1 MTRLTAGVC
10 YYFVVFVFL
19 PISNCLTL
27 QLPSIRNHND
37 CCYSSSISKPLSSTT
52 LSRRDQIISY
62 ASERDFL
69 DVEFERSAPETEVEN
84 AHTGL
89 PSEIDGIEDDLSAL
103 WGKSKNLIDVSLE
116 TGDPRWKETRV
127 PFCRGTEFIDCKLAF
142 MVDLEGQSYGIG
154 VPFDDVVAIVV
165 QEKASKKSSNSDK
178 IETKNI
184 DPDSYE
190 NNEEYAELMEIFA
203 GQVQE
208 QLGEKYNLRKTPK
221 VLTISGGLDKI
232 TNEWQNKV
240 ITKPFD
246 VDELLE
252 ISKPKD
258 EDNLGKE
265 LDSFYKFMKDEL
277 GEEEFEKTM
286 NGDDDEDAM
295 GAELNELMGLFD
307 VPGVEGT
314 SKEDTEGLEEL
325 MQSMAKDIETG
336 EVSEANEFIP
346 DTDNAA
352 LKLLGYTF
360 QESGKSYFLVKPLQP
375 YTLIGRHVKDEED
388 IIRFELLT
396 PEEDKVIIPKLEE
409 MCREDLEAN
418 GLNFSSSNSKD
429 ATTKV

>member
-1 MTRLTAGVC
+1 MG
-10 YYFVVFVFL
+10 
-19 PISNCLTL
+19 
-27 QLPSIRNHND
+27 
-37 CCYSSSISKPLSSTT
+37 
-52 LSRRDQIISY
+52 
-62 ASERDFL
+62 
-69 DVEFERSAPETEVEN
+69 
-84 AHTGL
+84 
-89 PSEIDGIEDDLSAL
+89 
-103 WGKSKNLIDVSLE
+103 
-116 TGDPRWKETRV
+116 
-127 PFCRGTEFIDCKLAF
+127 
-142 MVDLEGQSYGIG
+142 GIG

-165 QEKASKKSSNSDK
+165 QERANKKSSNNDK

-208 QLGEKYNLRKTPK
+208 QLGEQYNLRKTPK

-286 NGDDDEDAM
+286 NGDEDEDAM
-295 GAELNELMGLFD
+295 GAELNEIMTLFD

-325 MQSMAKDIETG
+325 MQSMVKDIETG

-375 YTLIGRHVKDEED
+375 YTLIGRHVEDEED

-418 GLNFSSSNSKD
+418 GLNFSSSN
-429 ATTKV
+429 

>member
-1 MTRLTAGVC
+1 V
-10 YYFVVFVFL
+10 
-19 PISNCLTL
+19 
-27 QLPSIRNHND
+27 
-37 CCYSSSISKPLSSTT
+37 
-52 LSRRDQIISY
+52 
-62 ASERDFL
+62 
-69 DVEFERSAPETEVEN
+69 DVEFERSSPETEEEN
-84 AHTGL
+84 ANTG
-89 PSEIDGIEDDLSAL
+89 PSSDSFGGDDDLSAIL
-103 WGKSKNLIDVSLE
+103 GTSKNLIDVSLE
-116 TGDPRWKETRV
+116 SGDPRWKETRI

-165 QEKASKKSSNSDK
+165 QEKPGKKKNRSSNNDK

-184 DPDSYE
+184 DPDGYE
-190 NNEEYAELMEIFA
+190 DNEEYAELMEIFA

-208 QLGEKYNLRKTPK
+208 QLGEEYKLRKTPK

-232 TNEWQNKV
+232 TKDWQNKV

-252 ISKPKD
+252 ISKPKSE
-258 EDNLGKE
+258 EDLDKE

-277 GEEEFEKTM
+277 GEGEFEKTM

-295 GAELNELMGLFD
+295 GAELNDLMGLFD
-307 VPGVEGT
+307 GPRAEGN
-314 SKEDTEGLEEL
+314 SKEDIEGLEEL

-360 QESGKSYFLVKPLQP
+360 RESGKSYFLVKPLQP
-375 YTLIGRHVKDEED
+375 CK
-388 IIRFELLT
+388 FW
-396 PEEDKVIIPKLEE
+396 K
-409 MCREDLEAN
+409 C
-418 GLNFSSSNSKD
+418 
-429 ATTKV
+429 

>member
-1 MTRLTAGVC
+1 MGSC
-10 YYFVVFVFL
+10 YFAVVFFL
-19 PISNCLTL
+19 PTAYCWAL
-27 QLPSIRNHND
+27 QSPCIRNHNS
-37 CCYSSSISKPLSSTT
+37 CCYPSPSLSKPLSSTFLT
-52 LSRRDQIISY
+52 RRNRNQIVSY
-62 ASERDFL
+62 AAESDFV
-69 DVEFERSAPETEVEN
+69 DVEFERSSPETEEEN
-84 AHTGL
+84 ANTG
-89 PSEIDGIEDDLSAL
+89 PSSDSFGGDDDLSAIL
-103 WGKSKNLIDVSLE
+103 GTSKNLIDVSLE
-116 TGDPRWKETRV
+116 SGDPRWKETRI

-165 QEKASKKSSNSDK
+165 QEKPGKKKNRSSNNDK

-184 DPDSYE
+184 DPDGYE
-190 NNEEYAELMEIFA
+190 DNEEYAELMEIFA

-208 QLGEKYNLRKTPK
+208 QLGEEYKLRKTPK

-232 TNEWQNKV
+232 TKDWQNKV

-252 ISKPKD
+252 ISKPKSE
-258 EDNLGKE
+258 EDLDKE

-277 GEEEFEKTM
+277 GEGEFEKTM

-295 GAELNELMGLFD
+295 GAELNDLMGLFD
-307 VPGVEGT
+307 APRAEGN
-314 SKEDTEGLEEL
+314 SKEDIEGLEEL

-360 QESGKSYFLVKPLQP
+360 RESGKSYFLVKPLQP
-375 YTLIGRHVKDEED
+375 CK
-388 IIRFELLT
+388 FW
-396 PEEDKVIIPKLEE
+396 K
-409 MCREDLEAN
+409 C
-418 GLNFSSSNSKD
+418 
-429 ATTKV
+429 